1 MKRMSS
7 IIVGS
12 LVAVLIVG
20 GTFAAEL
27 HAQSGPGVVFS
38 VPFAFTVDGHNVA
51 AGNYELNLVS
61 SEFLMSIRDR
71 KTGKLQ
77 VFDVHPDQER
87 SIEERGRLIFESCG
101 DHRYLTEF
109 HIPGT
114 NVYSTAMSP
123 RRLKDTE
130 AKACPATD
138 FVTVAAR

>member
-20 GTFAAEL
+20 GTFTAKM
-27 HAQSGPGVVFS
+27 HAQDGPGVVFS
-38 VPFAFTVDGHNVA
+38 VPFAFTADGHNIA

-61 SEFLMSIRDR
+61 NEFLMSIRNL
-71 KTGKLQ
+71 KTGELQ
-77 VFDVHPDQER
+77 LFGVHPDQER
-87 SIEERGRLIFESCG
+87 KIEERGRLIFEGCG
-101 DHRYLTEF
+101 EHRYLAQF

-114 NVYSTAMSP
+114 NVYSTTMTPNRVKNA
-123 RRLKDTE
+123 E

-138 FVTVAAR
+138 FVTLAAR